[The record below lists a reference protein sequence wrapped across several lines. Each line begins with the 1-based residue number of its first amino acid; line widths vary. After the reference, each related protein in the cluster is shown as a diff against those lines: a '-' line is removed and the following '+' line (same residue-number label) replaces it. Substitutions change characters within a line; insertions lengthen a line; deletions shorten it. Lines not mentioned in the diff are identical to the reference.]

1 MDKPRVCILY
11 TGGTIGM
18 RETPD
23 GYAPAPG
30 YLSAQ
35 MQALPEFQHP
45 ALPDYDIQ
53 EFEPLL
59 DSANMTPQDWLKIAR
74 SVQAV
79 YTRYDGFV
87 VLHGTDTMAYTA
99 SALAF
104 LLEGLGKPVI
114 LTGSQIPVGRVRS
127 DAVDNLVT
135 ALLIASSYPIPEVC
149 LYFGGKLM
157 RGCRAT
163 KVNASDME
171 AFASPNYPLLGEA
184 GIRIRLH
191 WAAVRPRPPLET
203 LLLVREISHC
213 SVGALR
219 LTPGLSAR
227 AVDAYLSAG
236 FQGVVLETYGGGTGP
251 DRDTALIQALHDAA
265 QAGLVLVAV
274 TQCLVGGV
282 DLSGYASS
290 SALARAGVVSGHD
303 MTTEAALAKLYYLLG
318 RGESVEEA
326 RRLASHNLRGEL
338 TPMTIE

>member
-35 MQALPEFQHP
+35 MRALPEFQHP

-53 EFEPLL
+53 EFDPLL
-59 DSANMTPQDWLKIAR
+59 DSANMTPPDWLKIAR
-74 SVQAV
+74 AV
-79 YTRYDGFV
+79 AAHYTYYDGFV
-87 VLHGTDTMAYTA
+87 VLHGTDTMAYSA

-135 ALLIASSYPIPEVC
+135 ALMIASSYPIAEVC

-163 KVNASDME
+163 KVNASDMQ
-171 AFASPNYPLLGEA
+171 AFDSPNYPLLGEA
-184 GIRIRLH
+184 GIRIRMH
-191 WAAVRPRPPLET
+191 WAAVRPRPSLDTPLV
-203 LLLVREISHC
+203 VREIAQV

-219 LTPGLSAR
+219 LTPGLSAQ
-227 AVDAYLSAG
+227 AVQAYLNAG

-251 DRDTALIQALHDAA
+251 VRDTALIQALDEAA
-265 QAGLVLVAV
+265 QRGLALVAV
-274 TQCLVGGV
+274 TQCLVGSV
-282 DLSGYASS
+282 DLGGYASS
-290 SALARAGVVSGHD
+290 AALSRAGVVSGYD

-318 RGESVEEA
+318 CGEDVEKA
-326 RRLASHNLRGEL
+326 RALSSQNLRGEL
-338 TPMTIE
+338 TPGLLE

>member
-18 RETPD
+18 RETPE

-53 EFEPLL
+53 EFDPLL
-59 DSANMTPQDWLKIAR
+59 DSANMTPPDWLKIAR
-74 SVQAV
+74 AVQAH
-79 YTRYDGFV
+79 YTHYDGFV
-87 VLHGTDTMAYTA
+87 VLHGTDTMAYSA

-135 ALLIASSYPIPEVC
+135 ALMIASAYPIAEVC

-163 KVNASDME
+163 KVNASDMQ
-171 AFASPNYPLLGEA
+171 AFDSPNYPLLGEA
-184 GIRIRLH
+184 GIRIRMH
-191 WAAVRPRPPLET
+191 WAAVRPRPPLDT
-203 LLLVREISHC
+203 PLVVREIAQV

-219 LTPGLSAR
+219 LTPGLTAQ
-227 AVDAYLSAG
+227 AVDAYLNAG

-251 DRDTALIQALHDAA
+251 DRNTALIQALHNAA
-265 QAGLVLVAV
+265 QRGLALVAV
-274 TQCLVGGV
+274 TQCRVGGV
-282 DLSGYASS
+282 HLGGYASS
-290 SALARAGVVSGHD
+290 SALARAGVVAGHD
-303 MTTEAALAKLYYLLG
+303 MTAEAALAKLFYLLG
-318 RGESVEEA
+318 RGDDIGKVRE
-326 RRLASHNLRGEL
+326 LAAHNLRGEL
-338 TPMTIE
+338 TPGQID